1 MRKGMSDVEIMRAF
15 DAYFRDAQYARY
27 TVDDGRGQYAPRA
40 STGVPIGEGREL
52 LKAAAEERRSRK
64 RNYSE
69 LRNSFGFNGSLK
81 KFFK

>member
-15 DAYFRDAQYARY
+15 DAYFRDAQHARY
-27 TVDDGRGQYAPRA
+27 TIGDGRGQHTPRV

-52 LKAAAEERRSRK
+52 LKAAAEDRRNRK
-64 RNYSE
+64 RSFSE
-69 LRNSFGFNGSLK
+69 LRNSFGLNGSLK